1 MCPST
6 LTVTPTRPAA
16 LPISGVARIAM
27 VGSLLCSALSAQAQM
42 VPRAEHFLHQGQT
55 SGVTAVRLRWGGAPA
70 AEETRGQ
77 GLALKGQ
84 TQWRQWEGRIG
95 AVIDRPVN
103 PVRDNFVL
111 TQPMQAGLQ
120 MRSMHVL
127 SDYYVDGGFRATV
140 GLVSGEAGQ
149 AWWSS
154 GDNGGGLNLSLQH
167 IDSLGAP
174 IGLGLQRGLS
184 LPQPNAYVGAG
195 YSTRLSNQQKS
206 EVWHLNADFGLI
218 NTSGANGTSLSSIL
232 QGDRTL
238 DEAIRTMRMRP
249 VVKVSVGYAF

>member
-6 LTVTPTRPAA
+6 RIATAISLAA
-16 LPISGVARIAM
+16 LPPASVARIA
-27 VGSLLCSALSAQAQM
+27 VLGGILCCTLSAQAQM
-42 VPRAEHFLHQGQT
+42 VPRTEHFLHQGQT
-55 SGVTAVRLRWGGAPA
+55 SGVTAVRLRWGGAPVV
-70 AEETRGQ
+70 EETRGQ

-84 TQWRQWEGRIG
+84 TQWPHWEGRIG
-95 AVIDRPVN
+95 AVIDRPIN
-103 PVRDNFVL
+103 PVRDSFVL
-111 TQPMQAGLQ
+111 AQPMQAGLQ

-127 SDYYVDGGFRATV
+127 SDYYVSGGFRATV

-174 IGLGLQRGLS
+174 VGLGQQRGLT

-195 YSTRLSNQQKS
+195 YSTRLSSVQQS
-206 EVWHLNADFGLI
+206 EAWHFNADFGLI

-232 QGDRTL
+232 QGERTL
-238 DEAIRTMRMRP
+238 DEAIRTLRMRP